1 MFTWKSCRAWYVR
14 LHPFW
19 RSAQAKKEDGRLF
32 RKFVA
37 RIEALEEEL
46 TDKANKNSALAYSVK
61 ILREQLE
68 EAECASLPAHWSA
81 GLHVACGGVLDLTR
95 WEPLNSR
102 HRTDYLSLSLTA
114 EGFTG
119 QQTLHHQQ
127 RLGFMTSSCMVLKAR
142 LPPHR
147 A

>member
-1 MFTWKSCRAWYVR
+1 M
-14 LHPFW
+14 
-19 RSAQAKKEDGRLF
+19 
-32 RKFVA
+32 A

-68 EAECASLPAHWSA
+68 EAECASFPAHWSA
-81 GLHVACGGVLDLTR
+81 GLHVACGGVLDLKR
-95 WEPLNSR
+95 WEPLNRR

-127 RLGFMTSSCMVLKAR
+127 LLGFMTLHGLKAR

>member
-1 MFTWKSCRAWYVR
+1 MSTWKSRGAWYDR
-14 LHPFW
+14 LHDFW

-68 EAECASLPAHWSA
+68 EAECASSPAHRSA
-81 GLHVACGGVLDLTR
+81 GPGVACGCILDLK
-95 WEPLNSR
+95 S
-102 HRTDYLSLSLTA
+102 
-114 EGFTG
+114 
-119 QQTLHHQQ
+119 
-127 RLGFMTSSCMVLKAR
+127 
-142 LPPHR
+142 
-147 A
+147 